1 MDSGKNAPQV
11 LYTQGSRTWYQ
22 QTYTKL
28 IHLIGDPQETEALTK
43 RLLTHYI
50 SYTDI
55 GHILDKPIS
64 ISPQQEQKLDQAI
77 RRVGKHE
84 PLQYVL
90 GHTVFCDRHFSVAPS
105 VLIPR
110 PTTAMMTTDILAAGH
125 KHVKAIID
133 LCTGSGCIA
142 ITLAKAFPKA
152 AVHALDISPAALAMA
167 KKNAITHQT
176 DIIFHQLDLL
186 KAPLPAGQWDIIVSN
201 PPYVLMKEKQEMHP
215 RVLDYEPH
223 DALFV
228 PDHAPLCFYER
239 IATLAPTSL
248 RKQGWL
254 YVEVNAR
261 WAYQVAALYEQ
272 VGLRKV
278 NVHQDLFGKD
288 RWVSAQK

>member
-1 MDSGKNAPQV
+1 MDNTKNDPQA
-11 LYTQGSRTWYQ
+11 LYTQGSRAWYR

-28 IHLIGDPQETEALTK
+28 VRLTGDPQEAEALTK
-43 RLLTHYI
+43 RLLAHYI
-50 SYTDI
+50 GYTGV

-64 ISPQQEQKLDQAI
+64 LSPQQQQKLHHAI
-77 RRVGKHE
+77 HRVGKHE

-90 GHTVFCDRHFSVAPS
+90 GYTAFCDRHFRVGPS

-110 PTTAMMTTDILAAGH
+110 PTTAMMTMHILSAGH
-125 KHVKAIID
+125 RHVNAIID

-142 ITLAKAFPKA
+142 ITLAKAFPNA
-152 AVHALDISPAALAMA
+152 AVHALDISAAALTMA
-167 KKNAITHQT
+167 KQNATTHQT

-186 KAPLPAGQWDIIVSN
+186 KASLPTGQWDIIVSN
-201 PPYVLMKEKQEMHP
+201 PPYVLMKEKREMHA

-223 DALFV
+223 EALFV
-228 PDHAPLCFYER
+228 PDDAPLCFYER

-248 RKQGWL
+248 RKRGWL
-254 YVEVNAR
+254 YVEVNER
-261 WAYQVAALYEQ
+261 WAYQVAALCKQ